1 MKHLLLM
8 VVAASTLGIGAA
20 SAHNNAAH
28 SDESAFGRPG
38 DPARVART
46 IEVSMTDAM
55 RFTPAAITVRKDETV
70 RFVVRNDGRL
80 VHEMVLGTDQDLRE
94 HAAMMREHPGMAHA
108 EPNMVRVEPGAKAQ
122 MVWTFDK
129 AGRFTFACLVPGHF
143 EAGMKGKVNVD

>member
-8 VVAASTLGIGAA
+8 VVAASTLAIGAA
-20 SAHNNAAH
+20 SAHNDAAH
-28 SDESAFGRPG
+28 SDENAFGHPG

-55 RFTPAAITVRKDETV
+55 RFAPDAITVRKGETV

-80 VHEMVLGTDQDLRE
+80 VHEMVLGTDKDLRE
-94 HAAMMREHPGMAHA
+94 HTAMMREHPEMGHA
-108 EPNMVRVEPGAKAQ
+108 EPSMVRVEPGAKAQ

-143 EAGMKGKVNVD
+143 EAGMKGEVKVD

>member
-8 VVAASTLGIGAA
+8 VVAASTLAIGAA
-20 SAHNNAAH
+20 SAHNDAAH
-28 SDESAFGRPG
+28 SGENAFGHSG

-55 RFTPAAITVRKDETV
+55 RFTPAAVTVRKGETV

-80 VHEMVLGTDQDLRE
+80 VHEMVLGTDKDLRE
-94 HAAMMREHPGMAHA
+94 HTAMMREHPEMGHA
-108 EPNMVRVEPGAKAQ
+108 EPSMVRVEPGAKAQ

-143 EAGMKGKVNVD
+143 EAGMKGEVKVD